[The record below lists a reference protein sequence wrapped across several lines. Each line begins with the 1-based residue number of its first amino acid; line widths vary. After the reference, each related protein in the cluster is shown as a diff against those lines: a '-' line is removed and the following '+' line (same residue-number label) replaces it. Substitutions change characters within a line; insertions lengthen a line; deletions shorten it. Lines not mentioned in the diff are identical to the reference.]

1 MLVTASTISIA
12 YIALKD
18 KKKFPGGN
26 LQLYMAVY
34 VHLYFKVFIYNLGLV
49 KITKESLLK
58 KQL

>member
-34 VHLYFKVFIYNLGLV
+34 VHLYFKVFIYNLRFS
-49 KITKESLLK
+49 KDY
-58 KQL
+58 